1 MPDMDIYRHTQIGYV
16 ILAVLGIVTAIL
28 LILTLTIG
36 LTGLAV
42 GVCAALLLVF
52 FLFGTL
58 TVEVSAEEF
67 SFRFGVG
74 LIRKSFAVSDIKSCV
89 VSSFPWYYGWGL
101 RYTPR
106 GWLYCV
112 SGLAAVTL
120 DLKNGKAIQ
129 VGTDDAEGLAGAVT
143 RAIRTITHR

>member
-1 MPDMDIYRHTQIGYV
+1 MDIYRHTQIGYI
-16 ILAVLGIVTAIL
+16 ILALLGIGTAIL
-28 LILTLTIG
+28 LTLTLTIG
-36 LTGLAV
+36 LTAVGV

-74 LIRKSFAVSDIKSCV
+74 LIRKRLATSDIRRCV
-89 VSSFPWYYGWGL
+89 VSSFPWYYGWGI

-112 SGLAAVTL
+112 SGLTAVTL
-120 DLKNGKAIQ
+120 ELNNGKTIQ
-129 VGTDDAEGLAGAVT
+129 VGTDDAEDLCSAVT
-143 RAIRTITHR
+143 SAIRAIGKS